1 MDIAARA
8 RSLLAPLLAI
18 AATAAAAQGFP
29 SKPVKVVVP
38 FAAGGPADLVAREVA
53 ARLTQQLGQPFL
65 VENQGGA
72 MGKLA
77 VASVARAQPD
87 GYTLLF
93 PASGNVAVLPLF
105 EKERTDILAQLAPV
119 SMISSGPHVLVVS
132 ARLPIRNT
140 RELVEYARA
149 HPGKVNFASAGTG
162 GVAHLGMEML
172 KSSAGIDIVHVPYKG
187 SAPAMADLASGEVQA
202 MFSSMPSL
210 QPMIDRGAIRAIGMT
225 AHSRG
230 TAGIPLISEAVPGF
244 EYTTWYGLF
253 APAGTPAAVIAALN
267 AAVRQALSDPAL
279 QRKLEPQG
287 LEPQAS
293 TPEELAAY
301 LRRES
306 AKWAKVI
313 QDARIRLD

>member
-1 MDIAARA
+1 MTIAARA

-105 EKERTDILAQLAPV
+105 EKERSDILAQLAPV

-225 AHSRG
+225 ARSPG
-230 TAGIPLISEAVPGF
+230 TANIPLISEAVPGF

-267 AAVRQALSDPAL
+267 AAVRQALADPAL

>member
-1 MDIAARA
+1 
-8 RSLLAPLLAI
+8 
-18 AATAAAAQGFP
+18 
-29 SKPVKVVVP
+29 
-38 FAAGGPADLVAREVA
+38 
-53 ARLTQQLGQPFL
+53 
-65 VENQGGA
+65 
-72 MGKLA
+72 
-77 VASVARAQPD
+77 
-87 GYTLLF
+87 
-93 PASGNVAVLPLF
+93 
-105 EKERTDILAQLAPV
+105 
-119 SMISSGPHVLVVS
+119 VS

-225 AHSRG
+225 ARSRG

-267 AAVRQALSDPAL
+267 AAVRQALADPAL